1 MILRCGSN
9 ALDLSTPAI
18 MGVLNVTPDSFSDGG
33 RYLDSRAAVEH
44 ARRMIDEGAA
54 IIDIGGE
61 STRPGAAPVETD
73 EETRRVL
80 PVIEQVARL
89 PTIVSVD
96 TSKPEVMRAAAE
108 SGASMIN
115 DVRAF
120 RAEGAIEAARDSRCG
135 VCLMHMQGE
144 PRTMQREPRYGDVV
158 TEVKELL
165 EERVRACT
173 SAGIAPERIAIDPGF
188 GFGKTAAHNLELLRR
203 LGELTNGSHPVL
215 VGLSRKSLVGSIL
228 GRDAGERL
236 FGSLA
241 LAALAVVNG
250 ARIVRAHDVAATL
263 DVVKTANA
271 VRTGDLT

>member
-1 MILRCGSN
+1 
-9 ALDLSTPAI
+9 
-18 MGVLNVTPDSFSDGG
+18 
-33 RYLDSRAAVEH
+33 
-44 ARRMIDEGAA
+44 
-54 IIDIGGE
+54 
-61 STRPGAAPVETD
+61 
-73 EETRRVL
+73 
-80 PVIEQVARL
+80 
-89 PTIVSVD
+89 
-96 TSKPEVMRAAAE
+96 MRAAAE

-115 DVRAF
+115 DVRAL

-158 TEVKELL
+158 MEIKELL

-241 LAALAVVNG
+241 LAAVAVVNG

>member
-1 MILRCGSN
+1 MIFRCGSN
-9 ALDLSTPAI
+9 TLDLSAPAI

-54 IIDIGGE
+54 IIDIGGD
-61 STRPGAAPVETD
+61 STRPGAAPVEAD

-115 DVRAF
+115 DVRAL

-158 TEVKELL
+158 MEIKELL

-241 LAALAVVNG
+241 LAAVAVVNG

>member
-203 LGELTNGSHPVL
+203 LGELTNGSRPVL